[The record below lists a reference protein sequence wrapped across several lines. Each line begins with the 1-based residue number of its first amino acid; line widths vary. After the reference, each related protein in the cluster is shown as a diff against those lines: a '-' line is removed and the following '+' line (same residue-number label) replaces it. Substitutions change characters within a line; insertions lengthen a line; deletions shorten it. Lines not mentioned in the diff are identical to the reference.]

1 MHLGY
6 WHLLSHCHQ
15 LHCPL
20 TLETTFCTVEGRLV
34 LIISR
39 KNAAFVPCLALCTYR
54 SEQPEP
60 LPSSLRPWKAYHSTT
75 PQVTEQGCFQP
86 DPTPGS
92 QGQTWESKGAFTTF
106 LMASCPRLSFLFPIV
121 SVWSHFLCLFPYLHV
136 RLQAHVHTR
145 TCVSLC
151 WCV

>member
-1 MHLGY
+1 MAAESRRCNRTQQN
-6 WHLLSHCHQ
+6 LL
-15 LHCPL
+15 
-20 TLETTFCTVEGRLV
+20 R
-34 LIISR
+34 
-39 KNAAFVPCLALCTYR
+39 ALWSLPKKKKKTERDGER
-54 SEQPEP
+54 SEQLEP